1 MLGKTKNPGG
11 QSAPQKNK
19 YLVIALL
26 CLPFVL
32 CLYLIFGGSGE
43 QAPATVGG
51 LNFNIPDGQTQKIE
65 GNKQKAMERE
75 QMNEQHDARVRTLA
89 EVLSR
94 CRVTRCR
101 PRSVSSPSPT
111 RSRSR
116 ATPTGT

>member
-43 QAPATVGG
+43 QAPAPVGG
-51 LNFNIPDGQTQKIE
+51 LNFNIP
-65 GNKQKAMERE
+65 
-75 QMNEQHDARVRTLA
+75 ARR
-89 EVLSR
+89 R
-94 CRVTRCR
+94 I
-101 PRSVSSPSPT
+101 
-111 RSRSR
+111 SR
-116 ATPTGT
+116 ATSRKQWSASR

>member
-51 LNFNIPDGQTQKIE
+51 LISTS
-65 GNKQKAMERE
+65 RT
-75 QMNEQHDARVRTLA
+75 ARR
-89 EVLSR
+89 R
-94 CRVTRCR
+94 I
-101 PRSVSSPSPT
+101 
-111 RSRSR
+111 SR
-116 ATPTGT
+116 ATSRKQWSASR

>member
-43 QAPATVGG
+43 QKVQCFSNYIVYQSKFIWAFCIISLT
-51 LNFNIPDGQTQKIE
+51 NICDII
-65 GNKQKAMERE
+65 
-75 QMNEQHDARVRTLA
+75 
-89 EVLSR
+89 
-94 CRVTRCR
+94 
-101 PRSVSSPSPT
+101 
-111 RSRSR
+111 
-116 ATPTGT
+116 

>member
-43 QAPATVGG
+43 QKG
-51 LNFNIPDGQTQKIE
+51 LFRQAAAIDYLGDSPP
-65 GNKQKAMERE
+65 
-75 QMNEQHDARVRTLA
+75 
-89 EVLSR
+89 
-94 CRVTRCR
+94 
-101 PRSVSSPSPT
+101 PRS
-111 RSRSR
+111 
-116 ATPTGT
+116 AG

>member
-43 QAPATVGG
+43 QAPAAAEDQV
-51 LNFNIPDGQTQKIE
+51 QAQH
-65 GNKQKAMERE
+65 ER
-75 QMNEQHDARVRTLA
+75 QAQ
-89 EVLSR
+89 
-94 CRVTRCR
+94 
-101 PRSVSSPSPT
+101 
-111 RSRSR
+111 
-116 ATPTGT
+116 